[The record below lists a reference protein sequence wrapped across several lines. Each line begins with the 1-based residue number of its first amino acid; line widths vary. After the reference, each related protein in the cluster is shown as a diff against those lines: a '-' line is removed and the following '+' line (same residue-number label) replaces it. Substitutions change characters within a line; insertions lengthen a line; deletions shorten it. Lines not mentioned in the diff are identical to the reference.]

1 MGRFFDYPKEAPI
14 WETALENVN
23 LKLYNLNLSV
33 YNFIYGFGFLLLL
46 FTSAFFSIPLFLRAK

>member
-1 MGRFFDYPKEAPI
+1 MDRFFDYPKEAPI

-33 YNFIYGFGFLLLL
+33 YNFIYGFGFFCLLQH
-46 FTSAFFSIPLFLRAK
+46 FFQCHPF

>member
-1 MGRFFDYPKEAPI
+1 MDRFFDYPREAPI

-33 YNFIYGFGFLLLL
+33 YNFIYGFGFFL